1 MKLAIPTRGNV
12 VDDHFGHCEMY
23 TIFTTDENSK
33 IIKSEILPSP
43 QGCGCK
49 SNIAY
54 DLKQIGVSVMLAG
67 NMGGGA
73 LNVLNSQ
80 GINVVRG
87 CSGDVKKVAEAFL
100 AGNINDSGIGCDH
113 HDHHHNQGGEGH
125 QCNH

>member
-1 MKLAIPTRGNV
+1 MLKVAIPTRGNL

-23 TIFTTDENSK
+23 TIFTTDENNK

-73 LNVLNSQ
+73 LNVLNNQ

-87 CSGDVKKVAEAFL
+87 CSGDVKKVAEDYL
-100 AGNINDSGIGCDH
+100 QGQIVDSGEGCHH
-113 HDHHHNQGGEGH
+113 HDHSSGDH